1 MALTHDYLDFLDA
14 EVEISPANSQEELQ
28 AAEVIRDL
36 MAQHGVDAAIEE
48 FSAPRLGG
56 LYGAIVACAMFVGVV
71 LSGVGVLPLALLG
84 LVLAVVPTVLLGL
97 SLTGRHF
104 DPAFGP
110 AVRSQNVVAVHRAC
124 GPRATH
130 QNHPVVVCAHYD
142 SPHENFLRA
151 NGVAQYV
158 PAIAKAAKCCVPAV
172 AVCAL
177 LQLLAFIPA
186 PVRLVLWLA
195 GIVAAV
201 PALVMAIA
209 AIAERM
215 MPCTVGANDNK
226 ASVAALLG
234 VLENVRPS
242 GIVPKPRPEAPA
254 HDAEQGEA
262 QPDDGLDGDVTV
274 EEPADGE
281 NGQPLPAEPVPV
293 QPVLRYE
300 EVVGVRHGED
310 VLRSLGMLPET
321 CQIEY
326 VAPQLVEDPVATAA
340 AQAQAQAQSV
350 APAGA
355 PAADLGATSD
365 LGSTSD
371 LGATSPMAAVP
382 QDRVDADVSPVTRDD
397 LLAGDRFGI
406 VADDEPRGVGRKD
419 HSGLDVVD
427 LPDDPDVTAP
437 APAPRPSAP
446 DDREWGKSSYEP
458 SVSDMARRAS
468 LFDLPDPS
476 AVEDPFAA
484 PQSDVHAAAYVPP
497 VSAQPAPAPQAAAP
511 ARPQQPVAQQAPA
524 QQPVAQQPVPEPIE
538 TLSAEPQPEEKPK
551 NRIQGFFERI
561 KRHEG
566 QPQADGWLGH
576 DDDDDNPLWRGGAT
590 TRAGL
595 RLVGED
601 EGQPAVQ
608 DAAADV
614 DADVAGEQ
622 GQEQAP
628 TEEDLRDAVLGLQDD
643 ELLARDIWFV
653 ALGSSSLGHAGMKSF
668 LAAHGEEL
676 ASALFINLDC
686 IGAGSLA
693 VLGNEGLV
701 STRTANS
708 RVCGLVKGAIEDLHG
723 TCAVVPHDWEDT
735 DATPAMRSYLRAATV
750 MGVVEHNVAALSHS
764 KDDVMEY
771 VDGDQADFVA
781 QAVTEAIRRS

>member
-36 MAQHGVDAAIEE
+36 MAQHGVDATIEE

-158 PAIAKAAKCCVPAV
+158 PAVAKAAKCCVPAV

-186 PVRLVLWLA
+186 PVRLVLWLV

-201 PALVMAIA
+201 PALLMAVA

-242 GIVPKPRPEAPA
+242 GIVSRPRPAAPA
-254 HDAEQGEA
+254 HDAEQDDA
-262 QPDDGLDGDVTV
+262 QPDDGLADDAPV
-274 EEPADGE
+274 EGPADGE
-281 NGQPLPAEPVPV
+281 SGQPVPAEPEFVPV

-300 EVVGVRHGED
+300 EVVGARHGEE

-321 CQIEY
+321 CRIEY

-340 AQAQAQAQSV
+340 AQAQAQAVAVAPV
-350 APAGA
+350 APAGVD
-355 PAADLGATSD
+355 AAD

-382 QDRVDADVSPVTRDD
+382 QDRVDADVSPVTRED

-406 VADDEPRGVGRKD
+406 VTDDEPRGVGRKD

-437 APAPRPSAP
+437 VPAPRPSAP
-446 DDREWGKSSYEP
+446 DDPEWGKSSYEP

-476 AVEDPFAA
+476 AVEDPFAT

-497 VSAQPAPAPQAAAP
+497 VSSQPAPAPQAP
-511 ARPQQPVAQQAPA
+511 ARAQQTAPV
-524 QQPVAQQPVPEPIE
+524 QQAVAQQPVPEPIE

-601 EGQPAVQ
+601 EGQAAVQ
-608 DAAADV
+608 DAVSGGDG
-614 DADVAGEQ
+614 DADGEQ
-622 GQEQAP
+622 GQDQAP

-643 ELLARDIWFV
+643 ELLARDVWFV
-653 ALGSSSLGHAGMKSF
+653 ALGSNSLGHAGMKSF

-723 TCAVVPHDWEDT
+723 TCSVVPHDWEDT